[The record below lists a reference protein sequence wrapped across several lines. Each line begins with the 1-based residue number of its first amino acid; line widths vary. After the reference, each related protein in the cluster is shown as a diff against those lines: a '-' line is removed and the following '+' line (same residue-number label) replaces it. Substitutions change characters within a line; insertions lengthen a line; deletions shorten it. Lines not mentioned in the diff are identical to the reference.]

1 VVPVELVEAADKQA
15 FPFPA
20 SGRTIN
26 GGPVPVELVETAE
39 KQAFPGVQRTNTDIS
54 VSDLHVP
61 GEFPKVPGTPGT
73 TNGTFLSYADRF

>member
-1 VVPVELVEAADKQA
+1 M
-15 FPFPA
+15 
-20 SGRTIN
+20 
-26 GGPVPVELVETAE
+26 PVELVETAE

-61 GEFPKVPGTPGT
+61 GQFPKVPGTPGT